1 MQTFKDTQTNQVW
14 QFEDDVLIK
23 EVGNHRLF
31 YAPHQLEN
39 RWTLPRRSNRSTS
52 RNSAW
57 RRAIPWRGRRPPG
70 TSAVR
75 HFPVLTS
82 QVRAG
87 AKFSRSPFFSYP
99 SGLAITRQPSFT

>member
-31 YAPHQLEN
+31 YAPHQLKN
-39 RWTLPRRSNRSTS
+39 RWTFPRRSNRSTS

-57 RRAIPWRGRRPPG
+57 RRAIPGAVGARPNISRPPLPRPHIPG
-70 TSAVR
+70 PR
-75 HFPVLTS
+75 RREVL
-82 QVRAG
+82 AL
-87 AKFSRSPFFSYP
+87 ALLSYP

>member
-14 QFEDDVLIK
+14 QFEDDVLVRKSAAIACSTRRI
-23 EVGNHRLF
+23 NWTS
-31 YAPHQLEN
+31 
-39 RWTLPRRSNRSTS
+39 RWTFPRRSNRSTS
-52 RNSAW
+52 TNSARRRSILW
-57 RRAIPWRGRRPPG
+57 RDRRPPG

-87 AKFSRSPFFSYP
+87 AKFSRSPFFRIP
-99 SGLAITRQPSFT
+99 ADWR